1 MNYKKLTNF
10 QISEL
15 VKSELFRQGFSL
27 RKCCEAFN
35 SEYADEIQA
44 GFPCLDKDF
53 VQRIKNNN
61 FEINSERVSKLCD
74 FLKIDVPRH
83 QTQEESK
90 LRQEFLQIEAAVR
103 SNPLIEKQVRG
114 LLKNIADIANTS
126 TLQGS

>member
-10 QISEL
+10 QIAEQ
-15 VKSELFRQGFSL
+15 VKNELFRQGLSL

-35 SEYADEIQA
+35 AEYSAEIKA

-74 FLKIDVPRH
+74 FLNIDVPKH
-83 QTQEESK
+83 QSQEESK
-90 LRQEFLQIEAAVR
+90 LKQEFLQIEAAVQ
-103 SNPLIEKQVRG
+103 SNPSIEKQIRG
-114 LLKNIADIANTS
+114 LLKNIAIIANTS